1 MCELVQ
7 QFTITDYI
15 LISIAVIE
23 QVLSFTGENQPKSI
37 FQVILALFYQTYR
50 LIHWFCYI
58 PVGDTNGTNGDND
71 NISTH
76 TTKTVKTIYSI
87 NVGTRV

>member
-37 FQVILALFYQTYR
+37 FQVILALFCQTYR
-50 LIHWFCYI
+50 LFHWFCYI
-58 PVGDTNGTNGDND
+58 PDTNDT
-71 NISTH
+71 ISTH
-76 TTKTVKTIYSI
+76 TTKTVKSIYSV

>member
-15 LISIAVIE
+15 LISIAIIE

-37 FQVILALFYQTYR
+37 FQVILALFNQTYR
-50 LIHWFCYI
+50 LLHWFCYI
-58 PVGDTNGTNGDND
+58 PVGDTNGKSDT
-71 NISTH
+71 ISTH